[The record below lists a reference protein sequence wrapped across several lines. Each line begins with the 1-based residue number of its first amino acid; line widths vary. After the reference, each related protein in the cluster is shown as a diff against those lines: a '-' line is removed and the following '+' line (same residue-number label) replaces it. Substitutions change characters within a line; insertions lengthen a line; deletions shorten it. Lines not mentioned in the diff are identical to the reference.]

1 MEKQMTHDDRLAASC
16 RVALAG
22 LLHDVGKFAERAG
35 LTIDA
40 EALETHLQLYARR
53 QEKGGRHW
61 YSHRHAAYTALAID
75 QLEPHLPRLVGQDMT
90 PFAAWKD
97 RDADDSLINAAACHH
112 KPTTFMQWIIATADR
127 VASGFERETFDRYN
141 DSEEQTSTKLN
152 HISAR
157 QLTLFEQIRLDESAA
172 KPGTLTKRYPLQP
185 LAPLTLFPVLAKEVE
200 TTQAA
205 QAQAD
210 YRRLWDGFLGALT
223 AIPSSHRARLDLW
236 LDHFETLWLTF
247 THAIPSAT
255 AFGVRPEVSLYD
267 HSKAV
272 AALAVA
278 LWRYHHERGDDPE
291 AVAQAQRDR
300 RDWDESKL
308 LLIQGDLFGIQE
320 FIFASGGE
328 TNRRA
333 AKLLRGRSFY
343 VGLLTECAAMR
354 VLDALALPATSQIIN
369 AAGKFLIVA
378 PNTAETLEALE
389 RVRRDIDAWC
399 LEHSHGQ
406 SGVGLAWMAASC
418 NDFLSDPDAP
428 NAHRRFGALMKR
440 LFAQLEQA
448 KAQRFG
454 LCAASA
460 PTATFT
466 GFLDRFDKTASK
478 TGRGVCQID
487 GRSPAVTH
495 MTEAGRT
502 IQLGRL
508 AKDQIDLGNWLTRH
522 ERLLVSRA
530 PIVRDTLDIDLF
542 GYRVGFTGDEE
553 ASGRFGPEVYRD
565 NLLRVWDFS
574 LPAEDGARPLWN
586 GYARRAINAYVPRFR
601 GDEAGNPWFEDK
613 YGRADPDDP
622 FDAGPNEPKTF
633 NHLACED
640 RHLDENGDWI
650 GIRALTTLKGDV
662 DNLGAIF
669 QRGLEA
675 PTFAKMAALSRQMN
689 AFFALYLPWLC
700 RTRYQNAYTV
710 FAGGDD
716 FFLIGPWKTQM
727 DLARELRTEFR
738 RYVAENPGIH
748 FSAGLSTTKPGLPV
762 RYLGELGE
770 QALEAAKTHRPEKD
784 SVTGFGQTVPWTTFD
799 ELDKARTELEGLAT
813 EIGLSTGYLYGLLEL
828 IDKAERFQNPKT
840 ARPQDAIWHSQF
852 AYRTYRMLEQRLRG
866 RDLEPERRRAMQR
879 LAQVV
884 AQQGIER
891 FGGAYRLAL
900 FTHLY
905 QTRD

>member
-1 MEKQMTHDDRLAASC
+1 METQMTHDDRLAASC

-35 LTIDA
+35 MAVDRD
-40 EALETHLQLYARR
+40 ALETHLQLYARL
-53 QEKGGRHW
+53 QPAGW

-75 QLEPHLPRLVGQDMT
+75 RLEPQLPPLVSQDMT
-90 PFAAWKD
+90 PFAAWTD
-97 RDADDSLINAAACHH
+97 RAADDSLINAAACHH
-112 KPTTFMQWIIATADR
+112 KPTTFLQWIIATADR

-141 DSEEQTSTKLN
+141 DGEEQTSTKLN
-152 HISAR
+152 HFTAR
-157 QLTLFEQIRLDESAA
+157 QLTLFEQIRLDDTAPQA
-172 KPGTLTKRYPLQP
+172 GTLAKRYPLAP
-185 LAPLTLFPVLAKEVE
+185 LAPLTLFPAPAKEVE
-200 TTQAA
+200 TSDKTKA
-205 QAQAD
+205 QGE
-210 YRRLWDGFLGALT
+210 YHRLWEGFLQALS
-223 AIPSSHRARLDLW
+223 AIPASHRARLDLW

-255 AFGVRPEVSLYD
+255 AFGVKPEVSLYD

-291 AVAQAQRDR
+291 AVARAQQDR
-300 RDWDESKL
+300 RDWDEEKL
-308 LLIQGDLFGIQE
+308 LLIQGDLFGIQD
-320 FIFASGGE
+320 FIFATGGE

-343 VGLLTECAAMR
+343 VALLTECAAMR

-378 PNTAETLEALE
+378 PNTAATLETLE
-389 RVRRDIDAWC
+389 RVRHEIDAWF

-406 SGVGLAWMAASC
+406 SGIGLAWLAASC
-418 NDFLSDPDAP
+418 NDFLSDPAAP
-428 NAHRRFGALMKR
+428 NEHRRFGTLMKR
-440 LFAQLEQA
+440 LFDQLDQA

-454 LCAASA
+454 LCTARAQAAA
-460 PTATFT
+460 FA
-466 GFLDRFDKTASK
+466 GFLDRFDNR
-478 TGRGVCQID
+478 RGVCQID
-487 GRSPAVTH
+487 GRSPAVT
-495 MTEAGRT
+495 EDGRG

-508 AKDQIDLGNWLTRH
+508 AKDQIDLGDWLTRYQ
-522 ERLLVSRA
+522 RLLVSRA
-530 PIVRDTLDIDLF
+530 PIVRDTLDLDLF
-542 GYRVGFTGDEE
+542 GYRIGFTKDED
-553 ASGRFGPEVYRD
+553 ASGRFGPEVDRG
-565 NLLRVWDFS
+565 NLLRLWDFS
-574 LPAEDGARPLWN
+574 LPEADGRRPLWN
-586 GYARRAINAYVPRFR
+586 GYARRAINAYIPRFL
-601 GDEAGNPWFEDK
+601 GDEAGNAWFEDK
-613 YGRADPDDP
+613 YGRIDPDEP
-622 FDAGPNEPKTF
+622 FEVGPEEPKTF

-640 RHLDENGDWI
+640 RRLDERGSWV

-662 DNLGAIF
+662 DNLGQIF

-689 AFFALYLPWLC
+689 AFFAIYLPWLC
-700 RTRYQNAYTV
+700 RTRYPSVYTL

-727 DLARELRTEFR
+727 DLARELRAEFR

-762 RYLGELGE
+762 RHLGELGE
-770 QALEAAKTHRPEKD
+770 QALEAAKTSRPEKD
-784 SVTGFGQTVPWTTFD
+784 SVTGFGQTLPWTTFD
-799 ELDKARTELEGLAT
+799 QLDQVREQLEGLAA
-813 EIGLSTGYLYGLLEL
+813 EIDLSTGYLYGLLEL
-828 IDKAERFQNPKT
+828 IDKAERIHE
-840 ARPQDAIWHSQF
+840 RPENAIWHSQF

-866 RDLEPERRRAMQR
+866 RDKEAERRRLMQR
-879 LAQVV
+879 LAQVI
-884 AQQGIER
+884 AQQGIEQ

>member
-1 MEKQMTHDDRLAASC
+1 MTHHDRLAASC

-22 LLHDVGKFAERAG
+22 LLHDLGKLAERAG
-35 LTIDA
+35 MA
-40 EALETHLQLYARR
+40 VEREALETHLQLYARL
-53 QEKGGRHW
+53 QPAGW

-75 QLEPHLPRLVGQDMT
+75 RLEPHLPPLVGQDMT
-90 PFAAWKD
+90 PFAAWTD
-97 RDADDSLINAAACHH
+97 READDSLINAAACHH
-112 KPTTFMQWIIATADR
+112 KPTTLLQWIIATADR
-127 VASGFERETFDRYN
+127 VASGFERETFDGYN
-141 DSEEQTSTKLN
+141 DGAEQTSTKLN
-152 HISAR
+152 HITAR
-157 QLTLFEQIRLDESAA
+157 QLTLFEQISLHGPAPTSDA
-172 KPGTLTKRYPLQP
+172 LTKRYPLAP
-185 LAPLTLFPVLAKEVE
+185 LAPETLFPVPAKTVE
-200 TTQAA
+200 TGDKTRA
-205 QAQAD
+205 QHE
-210 YRRLWDGFLGALT
+210 YHRLWEGLLEGLA
-223 AIPSSHRARLDLW
+223 AIPPSHRARLDLW

-255 AFGVRPEVSLYD
+255 AFGVKPEVSLYD

-291 AVAQAQRDR
+291 AVARAQHDR
-300 RDWDESKL
+300 RDWDETKL
-308 LLIQGDLFGIQE
+308 LLIQGDLFGIQD

-378 PNTAETLEALE
+378 PNTEATLSALE
-389 RVRRDIDAWC
+389 QVRRDIDAWC

-406 SGVGLAWMAASC
+406 SGVGLAWLAASC
-418 NDFLSDPDAP
+418 NEFLSDPEAP
-428 NAHRRFGALMKR
+428 NAHGRFGALMKR

-448 KAQRFG
+448 KAQRFA
-454 LCAASA
+454 LCAESA
-460 PTATFT
+460 PAAAFT
-466 GFLDRFDKTASK
+466 GFLDRFDNT
-478 TGRGVCQID
+478 RGVCQID

-553 ASGRFGPEVYRD
+553 ASGRFGPEVDRD

-574 LPAEDGARPLWN
+574 LPDADGTRPLWN
-586 GYARRAINAYVPRFR
+586 GYARRAINAYIPRFK
-601 GDEAGNPWFEDK
+601 GDEAGNAWFEDK
-613 YGRADPDDP
+613 YGRADPE
-622 FDAGPNEPKTF
+622 DAIEVGSNEPKTF

-640 RHLDENGDWI
+640 QRLDERGKWV

-700 RTRYQNAYTV
+700 RTRYPNAYTV

-727 DLARELRTEFR
+727 DLARELRVEFR

-762 RYLGELGE
+762 RHLGELGE

-799 ELDKARTELEGLAT
+799 DLDRARTELEGLAT

-828 IDKAERFQNPKT
+828 IDKAERFQNPKA

-866 RDLEPERRRAMQR
+866 RDLEPERRRVMQR
-879 LAQVV
+879 LAQVI